1 CERLIGQAKTTVGIS
16 GQVYQILMASPEQLP
31 RMEDVAAMVHMNE
44 RTMRRKLES
53 EGTSFGQIIDDVRAS
68 LAAEYLKTTKMT
80 TEDIAALVGFS
91 DAANFRRAFK
101 RWTGKT
107 PSEYRT

>member
-1 CERLIGQAKTTVGIS
+1 
-16 GQVYQILMASPEQLP
+16 
-31 RMEDVAAMVHMNE
+31 
-44 RTMRRKLES
+44 
-53 EGTSFGQIIDDVRAS
+53 